1 MTDLPLLLTDPL
13 PLRRSTELPRYRTD
27 TLLPWCY
34 GRVTIAPVPLD
45 DAGLEWLLADHAIAG
60 VERVTVAGKAIDGW
74 QLVQR
79 LDATGHP
86 IATLRLTQPP
96 KDGAPLAAAIAG
108 RLHPLTGAVLEH
120 PADIAADLLGA
131 AGWSVPV
138 DAFQGLRDD
147 YPALTLGIVFNQ
159 AGTLRQA
166 LAAVIEPLGA
176 VWTASPLM
184 ARRAGGGAPVAVLD
198 VASLDSID
206 AASDSTTLATV
217 ARITYAR
224 DDSDGR
230 ARAALTLA
238 APAAIERHGRIVV
251 DIDLPAVRTG
261 RDALA
266 IGTARLQD
274 MARPRWSINAT
285 LQARGQA
292 WALGDTVTLNH
303 PHAPQG
309 EAMITS
315 LSTGHGAASIA
326 LTLTC
331 SAGTPPPIE
340 TLSHASA
347 IDKAEAVQQ
356 TLYKDGVATF
366 TVSDDAGNPLAG
378 ASVTLDGIDTRTTD
392 RLGQV
397 QFKTERG
404 PHTLTV
410 YLAGYATFELDVI
423 V

>member
-1 MTDLPLLLTDPL
+1 MTLLLSDPL
-13 PLRRSTELPRYRTD
+13 PLRRSTELPQYRVD

-60 VERVTVAGKAIDGW
+60 VDRVTVAGAPIDGW

-108 RLHPLTGAVLEH
+108 RLHPDAGAVLEH
-120 PADIAADLLGA
+120 PADIAADLLRA
-131 AGWSVPV
+131 AGWSVPGG
-138 DAFQGLRDD
+138 AFQGLRDD
-147 YPALTLGIVFNQ
+147 YPALALGIVFNQ
-159 AGTLRQA
+159 VGTLRDA

-184 ARRAGGGAPVAVLD
+184 ARRAGSGTSVAVLD
-198 VASLDSID
+198 VADLDSID
-206 AASDSTTLATV
+206 ASADSTTLATL

-230 ARAALTLA
+230 PRAALTLA
-238 APAAIERHGRIVV
+238 APAAIERHGRIVA
-251 DIDLPAVRTG
+251 DIDLPAVRTA

-266 IGTARLQD
+266 IGAARLQD

-285 LQARGQA
+285 VQARGQA
-292 WALGDTVTLNH
+292 WALGDTVTLDH

-315 LSTGHGAASIA
+315 LATGHGAASIT

-331 SAGTPPPIE
+331 SAGAPPRID

-347 IDKAEAVQQ
+347 IDRAEAIQAV
-356 TLYKDGVATF
+356 LYKDGRATF
-366 TVSDDAGNPLAG
+366 TITDDAGQPLAG
-378 ASVTLDGIDTRTTD
+378 ASVTLDGAETRTTD
-392 RLGQV
+392 RSGLV
-397 QFKTERG
+397 QFATTRG